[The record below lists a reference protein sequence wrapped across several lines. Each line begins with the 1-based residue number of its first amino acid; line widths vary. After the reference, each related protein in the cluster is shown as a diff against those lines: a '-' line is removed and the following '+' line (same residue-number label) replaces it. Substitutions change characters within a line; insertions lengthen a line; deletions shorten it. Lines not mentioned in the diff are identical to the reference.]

1 MGVVVNNVEADRLRG
16 PAAWLMVATAAM
28 NVLFGITRLL
38 FGLSGY
44 GEVSFAVRAQAILGG
59 LASPVFVALLV
70 GGVLLGSHFGPPV
83 ARLRLMT
90 QVAVAALGLMTLF
103 GAIGLIGG
111 LFAGD
116 DVMGLLEFLLL
127 NVPALALAAVGLLHL
142 LPRMSAAAP
151 KARPAGFAEGSGLGA
166 VGGLGGAQEQRPQER
181 QYAPAQEQPVPA
193 PPQAGP
199 AGGRQD
205 QPFQQG
211 FPQNPAQQPD
221 SPHAPQYG
229 APQAPQQAPQQ
240 GFQQQEAAFQQGQ
253 PGHQSHQGQQG
264 FQGPGIP
271 QGPAE
276 QAPAAQ
282 HGFPDQGAQ
291 PGLRPQEAPSGA
303 HGQPQHSRGL
313 PALPP
318 AQSGTQGPAV
328 PQGPAAPMVPEGHGG
343 GYPSENHLQSAATT
357 AYPAQPSEGHA
368 PAYAPPAGEGHAPA
382 YPQAGEGHGPTYP
395 QAGEGHAPA
404 AYAPQAGD
412 QGYGA
417 QPPVYNPA
425 PAQPSL
431 PPQTPAAPAE
441 QPYTPGPYVA
451 ADVQPAATPY
461 EQPAATPYER
471 PAAPYEPHAP
481 YAAQA
486 DQTRPPAYGE
496 PQPPGYDRQPA
507 ESGMG
512 GYAPQAEQQTPFYTP
527 PQETYPPQEGYS
539 PPAEAG
545 AHTAFD
551 GRPQQSFP
559 QPPENYGQPLTGY
572 SGGEF
577 AWQTE
582 QGTPYQAPAPV
593 DPRSQQIAQAYQQA
607 ESYAQQ
613 AESYAQQAQGT
624 EPQLR
629 VPEYMSS
636 PGSPGPQTG
645 GYDDPFGHPQAP
657 QGPPAAQPYQQQ
669 GGQQGGGQ
677 WDAHEESTMRL
688 TPGAYQGD
696 PLNDPDPGLR
706 PWDSRP
712 TIDPT
717 AIYKPE
723 RSAQVTGEESTDR
736 ERVGPGQ
743 EQNMSWYGSDRREH

>member
-1 MGVVVNNVEADRLRG
+1 MNNVEADRLRG

-83 ARLRLMT
+83 ARLKLMT

-116 DVMGLLEFLLL
+116 SVMSLLEFLLL

-151 KARPAGFAEGSGLGA
+151 RTRPAGFAEGSGLGA
-166 VGGLGGAQEQRPQER
+166 VGGLGGGQEQRPQER
-181 QYAPAQEQPVPA
+181 QYVPAQEQPVPA

-199 AGGRQD
+199 AGGQQD

-211 FPQNPAQQPD
+211 FPQNPAQQPG
-221 SPHAPQYG
+221 SPQAPQYG
-229 APQAPQQAPQQ
+229 APQAPQQ
-240 GFQQQEAAFQQGQ
+240 GFQPQEAAFQQG
-253 PGHQSHQGQQG
+253 HQGQQG
-264 FQGPGIP
+264 FQGPGAP

-291 PGLRPQEAPSGA
+291 PGLRPQEAQSGA
-303 HGQPQHSRGL
+303 HGRPQHPRGL

-318 AQSGTQGPAV
+318 AQSGAQGA
-328 PQGPAAPMVPEGHGG
+328 QGPAAPEGHGG
-343 GYPSENHLQSAATT
+343 GYPPENHLQSVATI
-357 AYPAQPSEGHA
+357 AYPAQPGEGHA
-368 PAYAPPAGEGHAPA
+368 PAYAPPAGEGHAPS
-382 YPQAGEGHGPTYP
+382 YP

-404 AYAPQAGD
+404 AYAPQTGD

-425 PAQPSL
+425 PAQPAL

-451 ADVQPAATPY
+451 ADA
-461 EQPAATPYER
+461 QPAATPYER

-481 YAAQA
+481 YAAQT

-496 PQPPGYDRQPA
+496 PQLPGYDRQPA

-527 PQETYPPQEGYS
+527 PQETYSPQES
-539 PPAEAG
+539 HSSPAEAG

-577 AWQTE
+577 AWQAE
-582 QGTPYQAPAPV
+582 QSTPYQAPAPV

-613 AESYAQQAQGT
+613 AQGT

-636 PGSPGPQTG
+636 PGSPSPQTG
-645 GYDDPFGHPQAP
+645 GYDDPFGHPQTP
-657 QGPPAAQPYQQQ
+657 QGPPAAQSYQQ

-677 WDAHEESTMRL
+677 WDAQEESTMRL